1 MIPTDE
7 GTFNAGKTRKEVH
20 DQIERIGNEIRNE
33 ASHFPTLI
41 DHPPTA
47 GALHEMTF
55 SPLLTASR
63 QSLISFSLTNKC
75 MHTPPVKCLNT
86 LYEFNVFGDLMYMG

>member
-20 DQIERIGNEIRNE
+20 DKIERIGNEIII
-33 ASHFPTLI
+33 I